1 MYLPGLVKK
10 CLARMG
16 LTLKRFEFPHD
27 HPFEVVSTVVES
39 VLTPDFVVVQIGAND
54 GSSDDPAGEIIRR
67 RGLRAI
73 LVEPIVPM
81 FRKLTEY
88 YAGFPNVI
96 CENCAIAREDGT
108 MTLYTVRPDASLPP
122 YVTRLASFDRR
133 VILKQRGTIPTIG
146 KFIEPLTVPAM
157 RLETLLRKHDVRRLD
172 WLQLDTEGFDFE
184 ILKMLWE
191 TPFRPAVIGFESLHL
206 SRPDKIACAAMLRRE
221 GYRYVTVDRD
231 TVAIKQVD
239 RAAVGGPKQQCAEQA
254 VRT

>member
-1 MYLPGLVKK
+1 
-10 CLARMG
+10 MG
-16 LTLKRFEFPHD
+16 LTLKRFEFPHG
-27 HPFEVVSTVVES
+27 HPFEVVSMVVAS

-67 RGLRAI
+67 RRLRAV

-81 FRKLTEY
+81 YRKLTEY
-88 YAGFPNVI
+88 YADFPNVV

-133 VILKQRGTIPTIG
+133 VILKQRGTIPTIA
-146 KFIEPLTVPAM
+146 KFIEPVTVPAM
-157 RLETLLRKHDVRRLD
+157 RLETLLRKHEIGRLD

-191 TPFRPAVIGFESLHL
+191 TPFRPTVIGFESLHL
-206 SRPDKIACAAMLRRE
+206 SRADKIACAAMLRRE

-231 TVAIKQVD
+231 TVAICERASSQSGPALARPSERSHSPSGLGYD
-239 RAAVGGPKQQCAEQA
+239 R
-254 VRT
+254 